1 MKKLIFSFLWLF
13 MLVACQSLNGQ
24 SLEDLAVGWKATN
37 PGGGGAFN
45 SPVITSEGYWAVGS
59 DLGGVYLS
67 KNSGASWV
75 AIGGRNGL
83 NATHIASMNTVP
95 GKLLIGTDG
104 GIYTATSSG
113 SSARRTFTDGYVAA
127 MVVSADPAIVYAA
140 IHPQWNALKPY
151 IIRSNDAGETWTL
164 TGSNL
169 PANVRIT
176 GMRAHPVDPDGVWVI
191 SGEGRFNSGPKQAFF
206 STNGGQS
213 FTRLDPQQGSLID
226 IAYAQDPSNL
236 NLMYATTV
244 LSNGTGQVFKSLDTG
259 FNWTNITPTTQK
271 PSGVILADVTNANH
285 VRIIDLDQR
294 NGKASYMWE
303 SSDAGSSWS
312 RYILGVNGGWS
323 GADEL
328 WGMGYS
334 FQGIAQTIGYNPMT
348 PNTVLWANSQFVYK
362 SSDGGKSWV
371 DVVSKGVGTNWRSRG
386 IDNVVPMVV
395 EPSKADPN
403 LVYAGYMDMGL
414 WRSDDGGGSWK
425 SLNLPQY
432 SGGWSTAVGGNTLS
446 VVADPNRPDVVWAQV
461 GGNLESDPM
470 FLLKSTNRGD
480 SWGLSGAGLPSPLN
494 RLEGLSVVPTSPST
508 SRRLYVVAN
517 GDVYSSPNDGA
528 SWQLSFD
535 CVNNDCIKMIYTSGG
550 VVALSPSG
558 IWRLQSGSWR
568 ALSLPASMT
577 LGWSPGLHWLFD
589 PWDYVGPMDV
599 ASRGSELWIAVKGT
613 GKGIYYSAN
622 NGRDWSKV
630 LSDNHA
636 RAVEVDPVT
645 AEVYVGSSSAL
656 SQGGF
661 RSDSKGLMVSAN
673 GINNWTQRNQGL
685 AYKFATSI
693 SISPNGTGWI
703 TSSGQGV
710 MKWH

>member
-1 MKKLIFSFLWLF
+1 
-13 MLVACQSLNGQ
+13 
-24 SLEDLAVGWKATN
+24 
-37 PGGGGAFN
+37 
-45 SPVITSEGYWAVGS
+45 
-59 DLGGVYLS
+59 
-67 KNSGASWV
+67 
-75 AIGGRNGL
+75 
-83 NATHIASMNTVP
+83 
-95 GKLLIGTDG
+95 
-104 GIYTATSSG
+104 
-113 SSARRTFTDGYVAA
+113 
-127 MVVSADPAIVYAA
+127 
-140 IHPQWNALKPY
+140 
-151 IIRSNDAGETWTL
+151 
-164 TGSNL
+164 
-169 PANVRIT
+169 
-176 GMRAHPVDPDGVWVI
+176 
-191 SGEGRFNSGPKQAFF
+191 
-206 STNGGQS
+206 
-213 FTRLDPQQGSLID
+213 
-226 IAYAQDPSNL
+226 
-236 NLMYATTV
+236 
-244 LSNGTGQVFKSLDTG
+244 
-259 FNWTNITPTTQK
+259 
-271 PSGVILADVTNANH
+271 
-285 VRIIDLDQR
+285 
-294 NGKASYMWE
+294 
-303 SSDAGSSWS
+303 
-312 RYILGVNGGWS
+312 
-323 GADEL
+323 
-328 WGMGYS
+328 
-334 FQGIAQTIGYNPMT
+334 
-348 PNTVLWANSQFVYK
+348 
-362 SSDGGKSWV
+362 
-371 DVVSKGVGTNWRSRG
+371 
-386 IDNVVPMVV
+386 V